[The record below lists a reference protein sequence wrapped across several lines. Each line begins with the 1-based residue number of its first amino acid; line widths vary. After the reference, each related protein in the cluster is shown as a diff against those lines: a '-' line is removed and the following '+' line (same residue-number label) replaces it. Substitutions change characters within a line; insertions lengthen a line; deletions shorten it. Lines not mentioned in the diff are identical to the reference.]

1 MMTGSKPERG
11 SLLRPQPIGVF
22 PGTAGFLL
30 LPSVPE
36 EEQLLPLL
44 LHGFLPEQWPDPWRF
59 YAAAVAGQSEEA
71 VAAWLTDGPV
81 GAYNRFILMPN
92 ETTYASAEQML
103 EGEERLLLDAVAWRF
118 GFRNAPPPL
127 GDSRNEVRAFLL
139 ATHAYDAFQR
149 EDWQPGLEVLLEAA
163 HTVQD
168 VSPVFSARLYAEWA
182 ATRHMLG
189 DDGDETINGYRTAL
203 KLLEVSPFDEA
214 RAELWFQL
222 GTVLQATADG
232 RKSMLVEAVHCYQ
245 EALKVYKRDTHPEGY
260 AMVHMNLALAYLA
273 MPATDRS
280 VRLRSAVAI
289 QSLRESLRIYT
300 KESYPELWAS
310 ATLNLANALQHV
322 KTSHQEENLW
332 EAVALYEDVL
342 TVRRPEDDPV
352 GYARVLANQGNAL
365 AHLGAFSRAVPRL
378 EQARMYFVKHG
389 EYESAEAVNAVLAEI
404 EKKRLTHS

>member
-1 MMTGSKPERG
+1 
-11 SLLRPQPIGVF
+11 LRPQPIGVF

-36 EEQLLPLL
+36 GEQLLPLL
-44 LHGFLPEQWPDPWRF
+44 LRGFLPGRWPDSWRF
-59 YAAAVAGQSEEA
+59 FAAAVEGQNEEA
-71 VAAWLTDGPV
+71 VAELLTGDSA

-92 ETTYASAEQML
+92 ETTYASAERVL
-103 EGEERLLLDAVAWRF
+103 EGEERLLLDAAAWRF
-118 GFRNAPPPL
+118 GFRSSPPPL
-127 GDSRNEVRAFLL
+127 AESRDEVRAFLL
-139 ATHAYDAFQR
+139 ASHAYDAFQQ
-149 EDWQPGLEVLLEAA
+149 EDWRTGLDVLLEAA
-163 HTVQD
+163 HTVRD

-182 ATRHMLG
+182 ATRYMLG

-203 KLLEVSPFDEA
+203 KLLEVSSFDDA

-222 GTVLQATADG
+222 GTALQATAGG
-232 RKSMLVEAVHCYQ
+232 RKSMLVEAVNCYQ
-245 EALKVYKRDTHPEGY
+245 EALKIYKRDTYPESY

-280 VRLRSAVAI
+280 ARLRTAVAI
-289 QSLRESLRIYT
+289 QSLRETLRIYT

-322 KTSHQEENLW
+322 KTSHQEDNLW

-352 GYARVLANQGNAL
+352 AYARLLANQGNAL

-378 EQARMYFVKHG
+378 EQARAYFEEHG
-389 EYESAEAVNAVLAEI
+389 EYESAEAVDAVLAEI
-404 EKKRLTHS
+404 EKKRLAHS